1 MIAAMDLLNK
11 LRSTAVLSIEDF
23 EEWFDHSSWNVHQ
36 QNDQRLTDTVFAI
49 EAIFSDY
56 YSMRL
61 STDSVKTELRRL
73 ADRLSDFSLDFC
85 PSSGEVISFEAMPLA
100 YARLKNPLTERLAE
114 ASDV

>member
-73 ADRLSDFSLDFC
+73 ADRLSDFSLDFG
-85 PSSGEVISFEAMPLA
+85 PPL
-100 YARLKNPLTERLAE
+100 KK
-114 ASDV
+114 